1 MPGSQQ
7 SCVLGT
13 QRPAAALSI
22 PRGLLL
28 PHGCSSTEAGPEISR
43 LLSRPRRSANPMQL
57 ITPQLNVLQPL
68 VLFLRLTSS
77 TQQGSVHPCCAF
89 LFLTMGER

>member
-28 PHGCSSTEAGPEISR
+28 PQSSSSTEAGPEFSR
-43 LLSRPRRSANPMQL
+43 LLSRPRCSVSPMQL
-57 ITPQLNVLQPL
+57 ITPQLNATQPL

-77 TQQGSVHPCCAF
+77 TQQGSAHPCCAF
-89 LFLTMGER
+89 LFLTMCER